1 MIADTSVIAYNE
13 HKVSGKVGQQ
23 SNFLL
28 NYMKSGVSYSRREL
42 AKQTGIELSSVCGR
56 INELLEMGL
65 IEEGTK
71 RKCLITQK
79 LITPV
84 IKDALF

>member
-1 MIADTSVIAYNE
+1 
-13 HKVSGKVGQQ
+13 
-23 SNFLL
+23 
-28 NYMKSGVSYSRREL
+28 
-42 AKQTGIELSSVCGR
+42 
-56 INELLEMGL
+56 MGL